1 MIVLVSLADEVEP
14 KLAAALI
21 STAILL
27 AALLFARGAREESL
41 RKSQPSGS
49 SGNAEGG
56 RRVAHTVSTPAIVGR
71 FGLSALFLFG
81 FLCTRGV
88 EILYLL
94 GPDAPLNEE
103 SFHERYFA
111 LSAAHCALTAFT
123 MVWLVLV
130 LLRTAKRGVLSRPSK
145 FMGGAVRS
153 LYLVTGAWLLIVVSY
168 YLL

>member
-56 RRVAHTVSTPAIVGR
+56 RQVAHTVSTPAIVGR

-94 GPDAPLNEE
+94 GPDAPLNAE
-103 SFHERYFA
+103 SFSETYFA
-111 LSAAHCALTAFT
+111 LSAAHCGLA
-123 MVWLVLV
+123 VVGVIWLVLV
-130 LLRTAKRGVLSRPSK
+130 LSRTARRGVKPRPSK
-145 FMGGAVRS
+145 FMNGAVRF
-153 LYLVTGAWLLIVVSY
+153 LYFVTGTWLLLVVTY
-168 YLL
+168 YLF